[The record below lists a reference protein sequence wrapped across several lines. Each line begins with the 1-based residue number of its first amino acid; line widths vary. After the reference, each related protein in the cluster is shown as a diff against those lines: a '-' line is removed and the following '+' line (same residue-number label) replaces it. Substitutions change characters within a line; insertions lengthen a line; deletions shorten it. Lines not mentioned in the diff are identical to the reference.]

1 MPSSEKLFRL
11 YTFGRMRLAL
21 TVIFLFGVGLGGEV
35 FAEQNSAAQHVHAE
49 GILQVVLVV
58 AGSLSLGFL
67 TYFLLLKAL
76 GRWAAR
82 TSPDL
87 EKAVNRYFRLPLLA
101 LLPLVA
107 LTFSSSFVSLSLD
120 FAVAMKRTLSL
131 LLIAVVTW
139 LFISSIRVIEYV
151 ILSRYDVRAKDN
163 LKARAV
169 YTQINVFKN
178 VAIFVIV
185 VLAFALILMSFD
197 QVRQLGVSIMA
208 SAGVAGIIIGFAA
221 QRSIATVL
229 AGIQIAVT
237 QPIRLDDV
245 VIVENEWGWIDEI
258 TLTYVVVR
266 IWDLRRLVVPITY
279 FIERPFQNWTRTSA
293 DILGTVF
300 VYMDYSVPVEEVRTE
315 LKRIVAASS
324 HWDGKVCV
332 LQVTNTTDRTIELRA
347 LMSAAD
353 SPIAWELRCEVR
365 EKLIAFLQKK
375 YPESLPRVRADIVGS
390 SHLRAPICVQP
401 SGGETSPEEAFPGAS

>member
-1 MPSSEKLFRL
+1 M
-11 YTFGRMRLAL
+11 
-21 TVIFLFGVGLGGEV
+21 VIFLFGIGLAGEV
-35 FAEQNSAAQHVHAE
+35 LAEQNSAAQHVHAE
-49 GILQVVLVV
+49 GVLQVVLVV
-58 AGSLSLGFL
+58 AGSMSLGFL
-67 TYFLLLKAL
+67 AYFLLLKVL
-76 GRWAAR
+76 GRWAAG
-82 TSPDL
+82 TSPDF

-107 LTFSSSFVSLSLD
+107 LTFSSFFVSLPPD
-120 FAVAMKRTLSL
+120 FAVPVKRTHSL

-151 ILSRYDVRAKDN
+151 ILAHYDVRAKDN

-178 VAIFVIV
+178 IATFVIAI
-185 VLAFALILMSFD
+185 LAFALILMSFD

-221 QRSIATVL
+221 QHSIATVL

-245 VIVENEWGWIDEI
+245 VIVENEWGWIEEI

-315 LKRIVAASS
+315 LKHIVAASS
-324 HWDGKVCV
+324 YWDGKVCV

-347 LMSAAD
+347 LMSATD
-353 SPIAWELRCEVR
+353 SPSAWELRCEVR
-365 EKLIAFLQKK
+365 EKLIAFLQEK
-375 YPESLPRVRADIVGS
+375 YPESLPRVRADIGGFS
-390 SHLRAPICVQP
+390 NLRAPIYVQP
-401 SGGETSPEEAFPGAS
+401 SGGETLPEDAFPSANRS